1 MKMKLFEV
9 VGSEKVK
16 KIENEVNEWLENNP
30 AVDIKIIKQ
39 STSGGSFADTK
50 FFISIWYEKA

>member
-30 AVDIKIIKQ
+30 AVDIKITKHT
-39 STSGGSFADTK
+39 TSGGSFADTK
-50 FFISIWYEKA
+50 FFISIWYEEA